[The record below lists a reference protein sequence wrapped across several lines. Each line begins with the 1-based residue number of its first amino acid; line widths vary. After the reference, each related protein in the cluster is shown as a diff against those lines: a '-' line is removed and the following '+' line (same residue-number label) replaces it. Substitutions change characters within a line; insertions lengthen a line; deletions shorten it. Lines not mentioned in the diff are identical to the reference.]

1 MPMPAPAEASLINGD
16 EFLDELEH
24 SEHLNEYQPDPAL
37 DSPTYADAFDAL
49 ESGLSIDALALP
61 PQLPYHE
68 RAPILDEYEPPDED
82 AAPVA
87 SERSIPFVAA
97 ALVIVVCLTAGAT
110 TAAFVF
116 HDRVAR
122 ITAPRSANR

>member
-49 ESGLSIDALALP
+49 ESGLSIDALARSRLVC
-61 PQLPYHE
+61 
-68 RAPILDEYEPPDED
+68 PIT
-82 AAPVA
+82 
-87 SERSIPFVAA
+87 SERRLSTSTNRRTRTRSR
-97 ALVIVVCLTAGAT
+97 LRRS
-110 TAAFVF
+110 AAF
-116 HDRVAR
+116 
-122 ITAPRSANR
+122 RSSRLL